1 MVLKNNFKPNNGRK
15 ESIMDNLTRTP
26 ISKELE
32 KIDRKA
38 YISKYSYIAEYLLKE
53 YSYSPKMIKDLF
65 GLPSEVIENICKDIF
80 GKTDVNSGYFAIGTE
95 YAFSEPKERQIAS
108 KYNIHINAPAICNSK
123 PNKYMNREIDRD
135 VDIDYSRIYPS
146 SHCKEYAMR
155 MTNNLRRTKS
165 YAPLTD
171 KLYGL
176 MSTFDMAKL
185 LLLEFRQI
193 SRPSNM
199 RRTRVSSKSDD
210 WVYGKDSYCV
220 PYAIADMIDEFESE
234 FFKTVTPIEKDDY
247 PCKKLE
253 DRESTSPEYPTIGNY
268 VEDTKPTIPLPNGM
282 VTEAALLKIANDL
295 EAQEEQE
302 EENNLVEEETM
313 ENVLEEIK
321 ETIESETLETE
332 SVESFEHKAHDL
344 PTIIVPEGYLSDD
357 AYKVLLKYLDCVG
370 RRFLVND
377 SKNITVHNIFEL
389 AMAIFMLNSDEIA
402 NLKSLIKPIESKY
415 VADDSYKISD
425 LI

>member
-1 MVLKNNFKPNNGRK
+1 
-15 ESIMDNLTRTP
+15 MDSLMRTS

-32 KIDRKA
+32 KINRTA
-38 YISKYSYIAEYLLKE
+38 YISEYSHISGYLLRE
-53 YSYSPKMIKDLF
+53 YNYSTKMIKDLF
-65 GLPSEVIENICKDIF
+65 GLPSEVIENVCKDIF
-80 GKTDVNSGYFAIGTE
+80 GKTDVNFGDCVIGTE
-95 YAFSEPKERQIAS
+95 YSYIVSKERQICA
-108 KYNIHINAPAICNSK
+108 KYNIHINAPAIYNE
-123 PNKYMNREIDRD
+123 PTKYMNREIDRD

-146 SHCKEYAMR
+146 SHCKEYAMQ
-155 MTNNLRRTKS
+155 MKNNLRRTKS

-210 WVYGKDSYCV
+210 WIYGKDSYCV